1 MVASAQTVD
10 LRNAFR
16 DLVAYTVRF
25 SFFVHLIY
33 VSTRFVDDPI
43 MVLDVYIRLTIS
55 V

>member
-1 MVASAQTVD
+1 MVVSALAVD

-25 SFFVHLIY
+25 SVFVHLMY

-43 MVLDVYIRLTIS
+43 MVLDVYIRLTVS